1 VGNFNITQG
10 ADTFNLDTSGSA
22 TVNGGAGGS
31 WTTNQ
36 QNQLVISK
44 PDGTSVSLD
53 ATWKFTAQNQLTVQA
68 ATGQAAPFNFASDAG
83 IRNSYST
90 TNAVLSVTPDDINA
104 FSFDLHGDWDLDNN
118 HNLTFTANGTTSVIN
133 GFVSDPIGRFIY
145 HFANKQAPLQ
155 TNVLGFIGSWD
166 VPRDAGGA
174 PVKSGDAMLVFNY
187 QKEDG
192 STGQFK
198 LPQSAAINRST
209 NQFTYTYQKDNRTLS
224 IDFEGTLMISPDF
237 QITYVFNR
245 QTSSG
250 GDTMVDSTTIG
261 FDAQFTGKNF
271 KTDLNLTLTRPD
283 GSAGGTTL
291 TVGGNFV
298 GVLGQTKLLVGFS
311 FSQTFGGSAGS
322 GTLTRTAAFNG
333 DLTFANGE
341 IQWKFA
347 LTGQTIT
354 LAIGVD
360 IKTGPVNIDARLN
373 LTLDHGQV
381 AGITFMLGVSF

>member
-1 VGNFNITQG
+1 VGNFNVTSG
-10 ADTFNLDTSGSA
+10 ADTFTLDTSGSVTA
-22 TVNGGAGGS
+22 NGASAGS

-36 QNQLVISK
+36 QNQLVINK
-44 PDGTSVSLD
+44 PDGSTVALD
-53 ATWKFTAQNQLTVQA
+53 ATWKFNDQNQLTVQA
-68 ATGQAAPFNFASDAG
+68 AAGQDSAFNFAADG
-83 IRNSYST
+83 NIRNSYST
-90 TNAVLSVTPDDINA
+90 VNAVLAVTPDDINE
-104 FSFDLHGDWDLDNN
+104 FSFNLHGDWNLDNN
-118 HNLTFTANGTTSVIN
+118 HNLTFTANGATSVIN

-155 TNVLGFIGSWD
+155 TNVLGFVGSWD
-166 VPRDAGGA
+166 VPRDANGD

-187 QKEDG
+187 AREDG

-198 LPQSAAINRST
+198 LPRSAAINRTT
-209 NQFTYTYQKDNRTLS
+209 NQLTYTYQKGTRAFS
-224 IDFEGTLMISPDF
+224 INFEGTLMISPNF

-245 QTSSG
+245 QVSSG
-250 GDTMVDSTTIG
+250 GDQMVDSTTIG
-261 FDAQFTGKNF
+261 FDAKFTGNNF

-291 TVGGNFV
+291 TVGGSFV
-298 GVLGQTKLLVGFS
+298 GVLGKTKLLVGFN
-311 FSQTFGGSAGS
+311 FSQTFGGTGGAG
-322 GTLTRTAAFNG
+322 TITRTAAFNG

-354 LAIGVD
+354 LALGVD
-360 IKTGPVNIDARLN
+360 IKTGPVNVDARLN

-381 AGITFMLGVSF
+381 GVTFMLGISF